1 MRESP
6 SPVIVASFART
17 HSEAELG
24 TAITQLSE
32 AFLTGS
38 FQNLSVLGM
47 SIGSD
52 PAQATLILETMEAA
66 RTKLLQDADLSG
78 AVEDVN
84 LDAIRPLG
92 HGFDFSG
99 RMIS

>member
-6 SPVIVASFART
+6 SPTIVASFART
-17 HSEAELG
+17 HSVETLDI
-24 TAITQLSE
+24 AITQLSE

-52 PAQATLILETMEAA
+52 PAQASLILETMEAA
-66 RTKLLQDADLSG
+66 RTKLLQDDDTTG
-78 AVEDVN
+78 AAEDIN
-84 LDAIRPLG
+84 LDARKPLG

>member
-1 MRESP
+1 MSGSP

-17 HSEAELG
+17 HSEAELN

-52 PAQATLILETMEAA
+52 PAQASLILETMEAA
-66 RTKLLQDADLSG
+66 RTKLLQDADATG
-78 AVEDVN
+78 AVEEVN
-84 LDAIRPLG
+84 LDAIKPLG
-92 HGFDFSG
+92 HEIRFN
-99 RMIS
+99 RYIE

>member
-1 MRESP
+1 MN
-6 SPVIVASFART
+6 
-17 HSEAELG
+17 
-24 TAITQLSE
+24 TAIAQLSE

-66 RTKLLQDADLSG
+66 RTKLIQDADTTG
-78 AVEDVN
+78 ASEDIN
-84 LDAIRPLG
+84 LDAIKPLG
-92 HGFDFSG
+92 HGMDFSG